1 MGRVGVRVKRD
12 RIYEYL
18 WLIYIV
24 WQKPTQL
31 CKAIILQFKEKKIL
45 REEKTEVLLVGKK
58 VLVLLSGLIHPYR

>member
-24 WQKPTQL
+24 RQKPTQH

>member
-24 WQKPTQL
+24 WQKPTQH
-31 CKAIILQFKEKKIL
+31 CKAIILQFKEKRIL